1 MNRPKQWVALCLCLA
16 AAGTALQAAGSG
28 ASPAAQGM
36 SRLSSLVGTWE
47 AKGPEGN
54 PVKITFSM
62 AGEGSTVMEHL
73 SLGDMITMYH
83 RDGENL
89 MLTHY
94 CAGNNQPRMRATG
107 LSADGKSIAF
117 KFQDVTNLESPDAP
131 HMKGLTITFDDA
143 DHITE
148 EWTHGGAGHESP
160 MVIHLARVK

>member
-1 MNRPKQWVALCLCLA
+1 MKHTIHAVVMCLCLTTGVA
-16 AAGTALQAAGSG
+16 VPLADEGGTA
-28 ASPAAQGM
+28 AAQGL
-36 SRLSSLVGTWE
+36 SRLKALAGTWE
-47 AKGPEGN
+47 GKGPEGT

-83 RDGENL
+83 RDGDSL

-94 CAGNNQPRMRATG
+94 CAGDNQPRMTGTG

-117 KFQDVTNLESPDAP
+117 KLRDVTNLPSPDAP
-131 HMKGLTITFDDA
+131 HMKSLTIRFEDA

-148 EWTHGGAGHESP
+148 EWTHGGASKESP